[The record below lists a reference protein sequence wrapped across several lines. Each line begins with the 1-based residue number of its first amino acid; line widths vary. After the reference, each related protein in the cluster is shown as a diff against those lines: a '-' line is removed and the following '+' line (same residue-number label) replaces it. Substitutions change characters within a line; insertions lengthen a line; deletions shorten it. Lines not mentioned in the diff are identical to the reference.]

1 MPVRLQGSLIEL
13 SLFCMPAWSP
23 PLASRIASSRPCRQ
37 VRRSV
42 LLLLVPVRSDWR
54 SLIWSWA
61 FVRSLLLD
69 ESCFCRL
76 LTWRFMSLRVA
87 ARSRLFLD
95 ASLDLVKYS
104 GVITAVATSSTAAIA
119 NIHHGMFRGD
129 PDGCPDGGGG
139 TAPAGPDGGCSGG
152 DATASCWVWPP
163 GGT

>member
-1 MPVRLQGSLIEL
+1 MPVRLQGSLIEF

-42 LLLLVPVRSDWR
+42 LLLLVPVRSDCR
-54 SLIWSWA
+54 SLTWSWA

-69 ESCFCRL
+69 ESCFRRL

-104 GVITAVATSSTAAIA
+104 GVITAVATSSTAATA
-119 NIHHGMFRGD
+119 NIHHGMFRD
-129 PDGCPDGGGG
+129 CPDGGGG
-139 TAPAGPDGGCSGG
+139 TGPAGATGGCSGG
-152 DATASCWVWPP
+152 DATASCWVCPP